1 MVATINNVYVQT
13 YERIVRHLA
22 QQKPTRLRPK
32 VTERGTGAENHNWER
47 LAPVDASEKT
57 TRLQATPVA
66 DAVWSRRVSV
76 AKTFDVGD
84 STEQEDIVQM
94 IVDPNSNLAYHQAMA
109 MNRAYDDEIIR
120 AATGDA
126 LDGDGNPVTFP
137 VGQIIGDYTG
147 VISLDIVTQVTE
159 KFLDNDIDPS
169 EEKCFVVGPN
179 QMRTLLQIAEAT
191 NNDYAYKAL
200 LEGYVKSWM
209 GFEWIVSTRLLVPLA
224 GQRTCFAMTKR
235 ALGLQVNRDI
245 SSRIAEDP
253 SISFAWRIYTFATY
267 GAVRV
272 EDEHIVQV
280 QLADAT

>member
-1 MVATINNVYVQT
+1 
-13 YERIVRHLA
+13 
-22 QQKPTRLRPK
+22 
-32 VTERGTGAENHNWER
+32 
-47 LAPVDASEKT
+47 
-57 TRLQATPVA
+57 
-66 DAVWSRRVSV
+66 
-76 AKTFDVGD
+76 
-84 STEQEDIVQM
+84 
-94 IVDPNSNLAYHQAMA
+94 
-109 MNRAYDDEIIR
+109 
-120 AATGDA
+120 
-126 LDGDGNPVTFP
+126 
-137 VGQIIGDYTG
+137 
-147 VISLDIVTQVTE
+147 
-159 KFLDNDIDPS
+159 
-169 EEKCFVVGPN
+169 
-179 QMRTLLQIAEAT
+179 MRTLLQIAEAT